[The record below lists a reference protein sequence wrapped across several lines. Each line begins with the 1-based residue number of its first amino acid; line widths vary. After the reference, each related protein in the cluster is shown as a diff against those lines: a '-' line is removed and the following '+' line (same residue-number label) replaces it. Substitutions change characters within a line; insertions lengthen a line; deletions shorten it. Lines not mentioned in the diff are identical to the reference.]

1 MIMLQVMIYKFLS
14 GYLIVG
20 GYFILG
26 TYQIM
31 IMCECCLIYFS
42 KQVY

>member
-1 MIMLQVMIYKFLS
+1 MLQVMIFKFLS

-31 IMCECCLIYFS
+31 VMCVCWRFYIEP
-42 KQVY
+42 QA

>member
-1 MIMLQVMIYKFLS
+1 MLQVMIYKFLS

-31 IMCECCLIYFS
+31 VMCVCWRFYIEP
-42 KQVY
+42 QA